1 MSEKSR
7 RGRPT
12 LRDARMVTVGVR
24 VEPQER
30 DLLKMIAEES
40 GQSLC
45 AFVRDVLRRKVIADR
60 L

>member
-1 MSEKSR
+1 
-7 RGRPT
+7 
-12 LRDARMVTVGVR
+12 MVTVGVR